1 VSKPG
6 SDGRQPRGSTF
17 DLTEAG
23 TEARIVM
30 LDVAVFEAPHRSGRW
45 LNAHPEDG
53 EVIVVPSARG
63 ANARPVP

>member
-30 LDVAVFEAPHRSGRW
+30 LDVAVFEAPH
-45 LNAHPEDG
+45 A
-53 EVIVVPSARG
+53 AG
-63 ANARPVP
+63 AG